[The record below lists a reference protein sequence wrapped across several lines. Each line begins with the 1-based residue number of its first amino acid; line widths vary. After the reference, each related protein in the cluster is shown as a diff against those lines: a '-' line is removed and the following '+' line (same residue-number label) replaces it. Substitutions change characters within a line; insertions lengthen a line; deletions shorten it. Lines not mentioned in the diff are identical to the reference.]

1 MRAVATIL
9 MIGVCA
15 AAAALSAEAAELAA
29 PLRALQ
35 AVGPKGAGQRE
46 AAQAWATLVRD
57 ADAAALP
64 AMLEA
69 MDGANPLAA
78 NWIRTAI
85 DAVAERGAN
94 RGEAFPAQAME
105 KFVLDVRHSPQGRR
119 LAYEWLLQWGTR
131 CHDSRLPQFS
141 SGLQDRLLRSM
152 LDDPS
157 LEMRRD
163 AVERLADHVAKL
175 EASGQSA
182 EALAGY
188 QRALAAARDL
198 DQVRMLAGRVKQ
210 LGGKVDLPGHFG
222 FVTRWQIIGPFDN
235 GGPRGFDAAYPPE
248 RKIDLAASYAGKAGP
263 VKWVPYVSR
272 DELGVVD
279 FNEAL
284 GEQKSV
290 AAYAAAEFFAK
301 TRRKVELRCTSDN
314 AVKLWLNGRLL
325 DAENVNHSGS
335 ALDQYV
341 AAAVLE
347 PGRNAILLKVC
358 QNDLQQEWARGW
370 SFQLRVCDA
379 LGTAILSAGVEQAGG
394 R

>member
-1 MRAVATIL
+1 MRAVVTIL
-9 MIGVCA
+9 MIGVGA
-15 AAAALSAEAAELAA
+15 VAAALSAEAAELAA
-29 PLRALQ
+29 PLHALQ
-35 AVGPKGAGQRE
+35 AVGPKGAGQGE
-46 AAQAWATLVRD
+46 AARAWAALVRE

-94 RGEAFPAQAME
+94 RGQAYPAEAME
-105 KFVLDVRHSPQGRR
+105 KYVLDVRHSPQGRR
-119 LAYEWLLQWGTR
+119 LAYEWLLQWETR
-131 CHDSRLPQFS
+131 GHDARLPQVT
-141 SGLQDRLLRSM
+141 SGLQDRLLM

-163 AVERLADHVAKL
+163 AVARLADQVAKL
-175 EASGQSA
+175 EASGRTA

-188 QRALAAARDL
+188 QRALASARDL

-235 GGPRGFDAAYPPE
+235 GGQQGFDAVYPPE
-248 RKIDLAASYAGKAGP
+248 RKIDLAASCAGKAGP
-263 VKWVPYVSR
+263 VKWVPYVSH

-279 FNEAL
+279 FNEAM

-290 AAYAAAEFFAK
+290 VAYAAAEFFAK
-301 TRRKVELRCTSDN
+301 TRGKVEFRCTSDN
-314 AVKLWLNGRLL
+314 AVKLWLNGRLI

-358 QNDLQQEWARGW
+358 QNDLKQEWARGW

-379 LGTAILSAGVEQAGG
+379 MGTAILSGGGEQAGG